1 MVDHAAPLANFEQRG
16 FALLE
21 RAIDGDTLD
30 QLTIELEALH
40 SREASSPG
48 VRSLLRKSKM
58 IRRFAQSTQIRKIAE
73 QALGR
78 SARAIK
84 AILFDKIPSANWYV
98 TWHQDLT
105 IAVESRIDV
114 EGFAPWSVKD
124 GLLHVQPPASVLES
138 MVALRLHLDPCGEDN
153 GALKV
158 IAGSHKLGILD
169 TKTVSRLRDE
179 ETHTC
184 CSANRGDVLVM
195 SPLIL
200 HSSPKSTN
208 PAHRRVLHIEFTA
221 DELPGG
227 LKWAEASGLDGVEL
241 IIAIEEE
248 FGIEIPNRDA
258 EKMTTVGEAYQFIRI
273 KLSGRTPA
281 ECLSQRLFYKLRK
294 SLIKVL
300 GLRRHEIYPDTRLGE
315 IMDLQDLEEG
325 WPYVEL
331 CTELNLPD
339 LKMPTRFFAWRRED
353 RMLTMRQL
361 VGAMVA
367 INGDK
372 LFEEANDDD
381 KIWSRLKSVI
391 LRQLNVDPSEVR
403 PEASF
408 ARDLGVC

>member
-1 MVDHAAPLANFEQRG
+1 
-16 FALLE
+16 
-21 RAIDGDTLD
+21 
-30 QLTIELEALH
+30 
-40 SREASSPG
+40 
-48 VRSLLRKSKM
+48 
-58 IRRFAQSTQIRKIAE
+58 
-73 QALGR
+73 
-78 SARAIK
+78 
-84 AILFDKIPSANWYV
+84 
-98 TWHQDLT
+98 
-105 IAVESRIDV
+105 
-114 EGFAPWSVKD
+114 
-124 GLLHVQPPASVLES
+124 
-138 MVALRLHLDPCGEDN
+138 
-153 GALKV
+153 
-158 IAGSHKLGILD
+158 
-169 TKTVSRLRDE
+169 
-179 ETHTC
+179 
-184 CSANRGDVLVM
+184 
-195 SPLIL
+195 
-200 HSSPKSTN
+200 
-208 PAHRRVLHIEFTA
+208 
-221 DELPGG
+221 
-227 LKWAEASGLDGVEL
+227 LDGVEL